1 MINKTL
7 AIIGLVAF
15 LATSATAQTNTAPPD
30 SSMLKQTLDSMSL
43 AKISSISNWA
53 VEPYLTYAP
62 SLKSGHKYGAGVL
75 VIYNI
80 NNYLGG
86 AVGVDYLGQFSLLSA
101 NLTLKY
107 PIKIGQFVSLPDSL
121 TNLVVTPFAL
131 GGIGTPYGS
140 SSGEAAAIWDLGSAV
155 QFGRFLGGK
164 FNVGV
169 AYGAWEHAGDY
180 SGNRYHAFAG
190 WSKGF

>member
-30 SSMLKQTLDSMSL
+30 SSMLKQTLDSLSL

-62 SLKSGHKYGAGVL
+62 SLKSGYKYGGGVL
-75 VIYNI
+75 AIYNL
-80 NNYLGG
+80 NNYMGG
-86 AVGVDYLGQFSLLSA
+86 AVGIDYLGQFSLLSA

-121 TNLVVTPFAL
+121 RSRIAC
-131 GGIGTPYGS
+131 
-140 SSGEAAAIWDLGSAV
+140 
-155 QFGRFLGGK
+155 R
-164 FNVGV
+164 V
-169 AYGAWEHAGDY
+169 A
-180 SGNRYHAFAG
+180 
-190 WSKGF
+190 